1 MPLSHRAHHGS
12 LQAIGVQCPAFSPEK
27 LTLLAHEA
35 PTGDLSQAL
44 LGRNTPVDETIS
56 TRDRKG
62 RRKGTRVKEMRGGRC
77 PARHHA
83 AGPHRG
89 SRARRDARAA
99 TPTQREEL
107 TELKKPGEDK
117 VEDKVNIFKHPWP
130 TTKSH
135 PKLMPSKLE

>member
-1 MPLSHRAHHGS
+1 MP
-12 LQAIGVQCPAFSPEK
+12 PD
-27 LTLLAHEA
+27 
-35 PTGDLSQAL
+35 PTGEAVPDA
-44 LGRNTPVDETIS
+44 
-56 TRDRKG
+56 
-62 RRKGTRVKEMRGGRC
+62 
-77 PARHHA
+77 
-83 AGPHRG
+83 
-89 SRARRDARAA
+89 DARAA